1 MPKVIMSGL
10 SRTVKR
16 SRQVEDNYK
25 DQETLKKEEAA
36 LEDAIRKAVEDD
48 DEYLAKAEEKGETP
62 GEPKKVD
69 IKREIF
75 SWILV
80 VVVAYILAFCI
91 THFVIIKT
99 EVISSSMVSTLNVG
113 DRVIGNRLAY
123 LFSEPER
130 GDIIFFAYPGD
141 ESETYV
147 KRVIGC
153 PGDTVK
159 IADGKVYV
167 NGSQVALS
175 EPSVNGQKTKLDD
188 FIEAAGGE
196 ITVPE
201 NSFFVMGDNR
211 TVSEDSREWG
221 YVTKDEIYAKA
232 WLRYKP
238 NLEFIKSA
246 TYE

>member
-1 MPKVIMSGL
+1 MSAGARQ
-10 SRTVKR
+10 SRGAGK
-16 SRQVEDNYK
+16 VEDNYK
-25 DQETLKKEEAA
+25 DQETLTKEEAA

-69 IKREIF
+69 VKREIF
-75 SWILV
+75 RRILV
-80 VVVAYILAFCI
+80 VAVAYILSFCI
-91 THFVIIKT
+91 THFGIIKT

-123 LFSEPER
+123 LFSEPDR

-159 IADGKVYV
+159 IEDGKVYV
-167 NGSQVALS
+167 NGSPVALN
-175 EPSVNGQKTKLDD
+175 EPYVNGKKTKNDGD
-188 FIEAAGGE
+188 FIKAAGGE
-196 ITVPE
+196 LTVPE
-201 NSFFVMGDNR
+201 NSYFVMGDNR
-211 TVSEDSREWG
+211 TVSEDSRSWG